1 MGGVLN
7 NERTGGAILVDNL
20 IAQGATLAYCV
31 PGESYLPVL
40 DAFHDVEDR
49 LRLIVCRQEG
59 GVAYMAE
66 AHGKL
71 TGRPGI
77 AFVTRGPGAS
87 NAAIGIHTAAQDST
101 PMIVFVG
108 QVGGDFADREA
119 FQEIDYRQMYGS
131 IAKWA
136 AQVDRAERIPEYV
149 AHAYRIAMA
158 GRPGPVVLALPEDML
173 AARATCADAPRVEAV
188 SGAPDAAQVT
198 SARALLAAA
207 ERPLVL
213 VGGSPWDADGCAAL
227 RQFAEANAL
236 PVACAFRH
244 QHLFDNRHRYYAGDV
259 GIGVNPSLATRI
271 READVLLVIGERLGE
286 ITTSGYTLL
295 DVPAPRQR
303 LIHVHAEPGEL
314 GRVYQPTLAIA
325 AAPGA
330 FLAAMNREP
339 PLNADAWRTS
349 VESAHADFAAWQAP
363 RPVPGELDMVEVV
376 AWLDAHLPADAI
388 LTNGAGNYTV
398 WLHRFYR
405 YRSFRTQLG
414 PYSGAMGYGVPAA
427 IAAKA
432 LHPERIVVSWN
443 GDGCFLMNG
452 QELATAVQYGLAV
465 IFVVVDNG
473 MYGTIRMHQER
484 NYPARVS
491 GTDLKNPDFAAL
503 ARAYGAHAETVAA
516 AAEFGPAF
524 ERARDSG
531 KPALLH
537 LKLDPQALTVNA
549 SLDALRAQ
557 GRAAKR

>member
-1 MGGVLN
+1 MS

-20 IAQGATLAYCV
+20 IAQGATHAFCV

-40 DAFHDVEDR
+40 DAFHDVGDR

-66 AHGKL
+66 AYGKL

-101 PMIVFVG
+101 PMIVFIG
-108 QVGGDFADREA
+108 QVGSDFADREA
-119 FQEIDYRQMYGS
+119 FQEVDYRRMYGS

-136 AQVDRAERIPEYV
+136 AQIDRAERIPEYV

-173 AARATCADAPRVEAV
+173 AARATCTDTPRVEALIA
-188 SGAPDAAQVT
+188 APDAAQVAE
-198 SARALLAAA
+198 ARALLAQAR
-207 ERPLVL
+207 RPLVL
-213 VGGSPWDADGCAAL
+213 VGGSRWDEAACEAL
-227 RQFAEANAL
+227 RQFAEANTL
-236 PVACAFRH
+236 PVACAFRN
-244 QHLFDNRHRYYAGDV
+244 QHLFDNRHGHYAGDV

-271 READVLLVIGERLGE
+271 RDADVLLVIGERLGE

-295 DVPAPRQR
+295 EVPAPRQR
-303 LIHVHAEPGEL
+303 LIHVYPDPAEL
-314 GRVYQPTLAIA
+314 GRVYQPAVALAA
-325 AAPGA
+325 TPGA

-339 PLNADAWRTS
+339 PLSAGAWRAS
-349 VESAHADFAAWQAP
+349 VESAHAD
-363 RPVPGELDMVEVV
+363 VV
-376 AWLDAHLPADAI
+376 AWRARRAVPGALDMYEVVSWLDAQLPDDAI

-398 WLHRFYR
+398 WLHRFYH
-405 YRSFRTQLG
+405 YRGFRTQLG

-427 IAAKA
+427 VAAKA
-432 LHPERIVVSWN
+432 VHPERVVVSWN

-491 GTDLKNPDFAAL
+491 GTDLRNPDFAAL
-503 ARAYGAHAETVAA
+503 ARAYGAHAETVTATG
-516 AAEFGPAF
+516 EFAPAF
-524 ERARDSG
+524 ERARASG

-537 LKLDPQALTVNA
+537 LKVDPQALTVNA

-557 GRAAKR
+557 GLAAKR